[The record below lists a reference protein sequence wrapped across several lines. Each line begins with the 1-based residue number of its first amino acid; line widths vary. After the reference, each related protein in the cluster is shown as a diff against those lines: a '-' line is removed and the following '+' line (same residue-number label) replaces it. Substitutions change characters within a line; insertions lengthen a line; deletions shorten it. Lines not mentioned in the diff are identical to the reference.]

1 MVLAEEVGLS
11 VAEPDLAKAGAAS
24 ARRSPGRPPVP
35 LERIVATALQIV
47 DEEGADALSMRTLA
61 QRLGSGT
68 ATLYRHFDNR
78 AALVA
83 HVVDRM
89 FGAVAFNGDELSSL
103 GWQQAL
109 RTGAHAMFDAL
120 ARHRNAARLLVEQ
133 VPLGPNAMALRERC
147 VAVLL
152 DSGFAPRTA
161 AYAYAT
167 LARYVLGFAIQ
178 VNGHGGTGQPGDT
191 QLAAAFQSIDPDL
204 FPATVTVAAVMP
216 VPIEE
221 EFSFGLE
228 LLLGGLAHLREA

>member
-1 MVLAEEVGLS
+1 
-11 VAEPDLAKAGAAS
+11 
-24 ARRSPGRPPVP
+24 VP

-47 DEEGADALSMRTLA
+47 DEEGSEALSMRTLA

-89 FGAVAFNGDELSSL
+89 FGVVELNGEELL
-103 GWQQAL
+103 AMGWQQAL
-109 RTGAHAMFDAL
+109 RTVAHTMFDAL

-147 VAVLL
+147 AAVLL
-152 DSGFAPRTA
+152 NSGFPPRVA
-161 AYAYAT
+161 AHAYAT
-167 LARYVLGFAIQ
+167 LARYVLGFAVQ
-178 VNGHGGTGQPGDT
+178 VNGHGGAGQPDDA
-191 QLAAAFQSIDPDL
+191 QLSAVFKSMDPEL
-204 FPATVTVAAVMP
+204 FPATVAVAGSMP

-228 LLLGGLAHLREA
+228 LLLSGLTRLRDEV

>member
-1 MVLAEEVGLS
+1 M
-11 VAEPDLAKAGAAS
+11 
-24 ARRSPGRPPVP
+24 P
-35 LERIVATALQIV
+35 LERIVATALRIV
-47 DEEGADALSMRTLA
+47 EEEGSDALSMRTLA

-89 FGAVAFNGDELSSL
+89 FGSVELNGDELLAL
-103 GWQQAL
+103 GWERAL
-109 RTGAHAMFDAL
+109 RTVAHTMFDAL
-120 ARHRNAARLLVEQ
+120 ARHSNAARLLVEQ

-152 DSGFAPRTA
+152 DSGFPPRVA

-167 LARYVLGFAIQ
+167 VARYVLGFAVQ
-178 VNGHGGTGQPGDT
+178 VNGHAGAEQPDD
-191 QLAAAFQSIDPDL
+191 AARTAAVFQSVDPDL
-204 FPATVTVAAVMP
+204 FPATVTVAGVMP
-216 VPIEE
+216 VPIED

-228 LLLGGLAHLREA
+228 LLIGGLAHLREA

>member
-1 MVLAEEVGLS
+1 M
-11 VAEPDLAKAGAAS
+11 
-24 ARRSPGRPPVP
+24 P

-89 FGAVAFNGDELSSL
+89 FGIVEPNGEELL
-103 GWQQAL
+103 TMGWEQAL
-109 RTGAHAMFDAL
+109 RTVAHTMFDAL

-133 VPLGPNAMALRERC
+133 FPLGPNAMALRERC

-152 DSGFAPRTA
+152 DSGFPPRVA

-167 LARYVLGFAIQ
+167 LARYVLGFAVQ
-178 VNGHGGTGQPGDT
+178 VNRQGGAGQADDA
-191 QLAAAFQSIDPDL
+191 QSMAVFQSLDPDL
-204 FPATVTVAAVMP
+204 FPATVTVAGVMP
-216 VPIEE
+216 VPIED

-228 LLLGGLAHLREA
+228 LLLSGLARLRDEA

>member
-1 MVLAEEVGLS
+1 M
-11 VAEPDLAKAGAAS
+11 
-24 ARRSPGRPPVP
+24 
-35 LERIVATALQIV
+35 ERIVATALQIV

-89 FGAVAFNGDELSSL
+89 FGFVAFDGDELSSA

-109 RTGAHAMFDAL
+109 RAGAHAMFDAL
-120 ARHRNAARLLVEQ
+120 ARHGNAARLLVEQ

-147 VAVLL
+147 VALLL
-152 DSGFAPRTA
+152 DSGFPPRTA
-161 AYAYAT
+161 AQAYAT
-167 LARYVLGFAIQ
+167 LARYVLGFAVQ
-178 VNGHGGTGQPGDT
+178 VNRHEGAGQAEDA
-191 QLAAAFQSIDPDL
+191 QAATVFRSLDPDL
-204 FPATVTVAAVMP
+204 FPATLTVAPAMP

-228 LLLGGLAHLREA
+228 LLLSGLERLREV

>member
-1 MVLAEEVGLS
+1 M
-11 VAEPDLAKAGAAS
+11 
-24 ARRSPGRPPVP
+24 P
-35 LERIVATALQIV
+35 LERIVTTALQIV
-47 DEEGADALSMRTLA
+47 EEEGADALSMRTLA

-89 FGAVAFNGDELSSL
+89 FGAVELNGDELRAM

-109 RTGAHAMFDAL
+109 RTGAHTMFDAL

-133 VPLGPNAMALRERC
+133 VPLGPNAMALRESC

-152 DSGFAPRTA
+152 NSGFPPRTA
-161 AYAYAT
+161 AHAYAT

-178 VNGHGGTGQPGDT
+178 VNGHGSAGQLDDA
-191 QLAAAFQSIDPDL
+191 QLSAAFQSVDPDR
-204 FPATVTVAAVMP
+204 FPATVTVARSLP
-216 VPIEE
+216 VPLEE

-228 LLLGGLAHLREA
+228 LLLSGLTRLRDED

>member
-1 MVLAEEVGLS
+1 M
-11 VAEPDLAKAGAAS
+11 
-24 ARRSPGRPPVP
+24 P
-35 LERIVATALQIV
+35 LERIVATALRIV
-47 DEEGADALSMRTLA
+47 EEEGSDALSMRTLA

-89 FGAVAFNGDELSSL
+89 FGSVELNGDELLAL
-103 GWQQAL
+103 GWERAL
-109 RTGAHAMFDAL
+109 RTVAHTMFDAL
-120 ARHRNAARLLVEQ
+120 ARHSNAARLLVEQ

-152 DSGFAPRTA
+152 DSGFPPRVA

-167 LARYVLGFAIQ
+167 VARYVLGFAVQ
-178 VNGHGGTGQPGDT
+178 VNGHAGAEQPDD
-191 QLAAAFQSIDPDL
+191 AARTAAVFQSVDPDL
-204 FPATVTVAAVMP
+204 FPATVTVAGVMP
-216 VPIEE
+216 VPIED

-228 LLLGGLAHLREA
+228 LLIGGLAHLRDEA

>member
-1 MVLAEEVGLS
+1 M
-11 VAEPDLAKAGAAS
+11 
-24 ARRSPGRPPVP
+24 
-35 LERIVATALQIV
+35 ERIVATALQIV

-89 FGAVAFNGDELSSL
+89 FGFVTFDADELSSV

-120 ARHRNAARLLVEQ
+120 ARHGNAARLLVEQ

-147 VAVLL
+147 VALLL
-152 DSGFAPRTA
+152 DSGFPPRTA
-161 AYAYAT
+161 AQAYAT
-167 LARYVLGFAIQ
+167 LARYVLGFAVQ
-178 VNGHGGTGQPGDT
+178 VNRHEGTGRAEDAQ
-191 QLAAAFQSIDPDL
+191 AATAFRSVDPDL
-204 FPATVTVAAVMP
+204 FPATLAVAPEMP

-228 LLLGGLAHLREA
+228 LLLSGLDRLREV

>member
-1 MVLAEEVGLS
+1 M
-11 VAEPDLAKAGAAS
+11 
-24 ARRSPGRPPVP
+24 P
-35 LERIVATALQIV
+35 LERIVATAQLIV
-47 DEEGADALSMRTLA
+47 DEEGSDALSMRTLA

-89 FGAVAFNGDELSSL
+89 FGAVELNGDELL
-103 GWQQAL
+103 AMGWEQAL
-109 RTGAHAMFDAL
+109 RTVAHTMFDAL

-133 VPLGPNAMALRERC
+133 IPVGPNAMALRERC

-152 DSGFAPRTA
+152 GSGFPPRVA

-167 LARYVLGFAIQ
+167 LSRYVLGFAVQ
-178 VNGHGGTGQPGDT
+178 ASGHGGAGQPDDAQT
-191 QLAAAFQSIDPDL
+191 TAVFQSADPHL
-204 FPATVTVAAVMP
+204 FPATAAVAGSMP
-216 VPIEE
+216 VPIED

-228 LLLGGLAHLREA
+228 LLLGGLARLRDEV

>member
-1 MVLAEEVGLS
+1 
-11 VAEPDLAKAGAAS
+11 
-24 ARRSPGRPPVP
+24 
-35 LERIVATALQIV
+35 LERIVATALRIV
-47 DEEGADALSMRTLA
+47 EEEGSDALSMRTLA

-89 FGAVAFNGDELSSL
+89 FGSVELNGDELLAL
-103 GWQQAL
+103 GWERAL
-109 RTGAHAMFDAL
+109 RTVAHTMFDAL

-133 VPLGPNAMALRERC
+133 IPLGPNAMTLRERC

-152 DSGFAPRTA
+152 DSGFPPRVA

-167 LARYVLGFAIQ
+167 LARYVLGFAVQ
-178 VNGHGGTGQPGDT
+178 ANGHGGEEQTDD
-191 QLAAAFQSIDPDL
+191 AAQTSAVFQSVDPDL
-204 FPATVTVAAVMP
+204 FPATVTVAGVMP
-216 VPIEE
+216 VPIED

-228 LLLGGLAHLREA
+228 LLLSGLAHLRDEA

>member
-1 MVLAEEVGLS
+1 MAAADPARA
-11 VAEPDLAKAGAAS
+11 VARP

-89 FGAVAFNGDELSSL
+89 FGAVQLDGDELLAL
-103 GWQQAL
+103 GWEQAL
-109 RTGAHAMFDAL
+109 RTVAHTMFEAL
-120 ARHRNAARLLVEQ
+120 AGHRNAARLMVER
-133 VPLGPNAMALRERC
+133 VPLGPNAMALREHC

-152 DSGFAPRTA
+152 GSGFPQRVA
-161 AYAYAT
+161 AHAYAT
-167 LARYVLGFAIQ
+167 LARYVLGFAVQ
-178 VNGHGGTGQPGDT
+178 VDGPGQDGTGRLGDAD
-191 QLAAAFQSIDPDL
+191 LSAAFHAVDPDL
-204 FPATVTVAAVMP
+204 FPATLAVAGSMP
-216 VPIEE
+216 VPIED
-221 EFSFGLE
+221 EFSFGLD
-228 LLLGGLAHLREA
+228 LLLSGLARLRDDV

>member
-1 MVLAEEVGLS
+1 M
-11 VAEPDLAKAGAAS
+11 
-24 ARRSPGRPPVP
+24 
-35 LERIVATALQIV
+35 ERIVATALQIV

-89 FGAVAFNGDELSSL
+89 FGFVAFDVDEPSSTD
-103 GWQQAL
+103 WQEAL

-152 DSGFAPRTA
+152 DSGFPPRTA
-161 AYAYAT
+161 AQAYAT
-167 LARYVLGFAIQ
+167 LARYVLGFAVQ
-178 VNGHGGTGQPGDT
+178 ANRHEGADRTEDAQ
-191 QLAAAFQSIDPDL
+191 AAATFRSLDPDL
-204 FPATVTVAAVMP
+204 FPATLTVASEMP

-228 LLLGGLAHLREA
+228 LLLSGLARRREV